1 MSGTNI
7 ELVSRRR
14 THRVLPQSTLD
25 YDLFRTETA
34 TSSKSRTVKTFEKF
48 MVSGELVR
56 DGYETFLDPILR
68 SDDTGSTFE
77 ADACGIKGTEITVA
91 FCPSGTPTQ
100 TEWAAIR
107 QVVKSSNAK
116 ALILSPREISGNEV
130 DHELPA
136 RLNDKVRIE
145 TLGWFE
151 DNLEHTLQDTLR
163 TIELLVNET
172 RMRMVAPLLHKSA
185 MKRDLRARINP
196 KLVYH
201 NLSALSDAGL
211 VEEPVEGTYELS
223 ALGTSVLAE
232 FIAFLERTRKTLND
246 HKHEEVKSIGR
257 R

>member
-1 MSGTNI
+1 MVSGTNI
-7 ELVSRRR
+7 ELANRRR

-25 YDLFRTETA
+25 FELFRAETA
-34 TSSKSRTVKTFEKF
+34 TSSESSTAKTFEKF

-77 ADACGIKGTEITVA
+77 ADVCGVKGSEITVA
-91 FCPSGTPTQ
+91 FCPSGTITQ
-100 TEWAAIR
+100 NEWNAIR

-116 ALILSPREISGNEV
+116 ALILTPREISRNEI

-136 RLNDKVRIE
+136 RLSDKVRIE
-145 TLGWFE
+145 TIGWFE
-151 DNLEHTLQDTLR
+151 DTLERTLQDTLR

-211 VEEPVEGTYELS
+211 VEEPVEGTY
-223 ALGTSVLAE
+223 
-232 FIAFLERTRKTLND
+232 
-246 HKHEEVKSIGR
+246 
-257 R
+257 